1 MIRGAAATGT
11 FTVNLPRGF
20 WIARA
25 ITGATATALQLAGLY
40 AAVVTFGVW
49 TTLGLYT
56 VGGLV
61 LFLQQVILS
70 RSTPCSLGG

>member
-1 MIRGAAATGT
+1 MI
-11 FTVNLPRGF
+11 PRGF

-40 AAVVTFGVW
+40 AAVVTFGAW
-49 TTLGLYT
+49 PALGLYT

-61 LFLQQVILS
+61 LFLQQIILS
-70 RSTPCSLGG
+70 RSAPCSLGG